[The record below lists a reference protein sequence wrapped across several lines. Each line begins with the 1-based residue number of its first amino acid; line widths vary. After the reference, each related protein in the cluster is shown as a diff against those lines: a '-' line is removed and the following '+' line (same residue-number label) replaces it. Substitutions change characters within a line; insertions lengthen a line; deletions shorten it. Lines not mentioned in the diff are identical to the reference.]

1 MKRLCWALS
10 LLTVLSALACHFEER
25 GPADMVSLKQSQP
38 LGKEKSLDANIR
50 FGIGSL
56 EVSDERTPALYSM
69 DLEYDKARYE
79 PSVRYE
85 IDSGDEGRLSIKL
98 ESSNHVGLRS
108 PKKTNRMRLGFTDS
122 LPLNLSVNTGVGD
135 ARLSLSRLKVARLD
149 MESGVG
155 GSKLSAYD
163 PNPIECQSIRIRSG
177 VGSMNAVGLGNL
189 NFRALDFEGG
199 VGGASLDFT
208 GDWKQDAQITIQV
221 GVGGVNLRVPSELGV
236 KVDAEKHFL
245 SGLHLERFVKRD
257 SQYYSENYD
266 NAKFRVSIRV
276 TTGIGGFKISWV

>member
-1 MKRLCWALS
+1 
-10 LLTVLSALACHFEER
+10 
-25 GPADMVSLKQSQP
+25 
-38 LGKEKSLDANIR
+38 
-50 FGIGSL
+50 
-56 EVSDERTPALYSM
+56 
-69 DLEYDKARYE
+69 
-79 PSVRYE
+79 
-85 IDSGDEGRLSIKL
+85 
-98 ESSNHVGLRS
+98 
-108 PKKTNRMRLGFTDS
+108 MRLGFTDS

-221 GVGGVNLRVPSELGV
+221 GVGGVNLRVPRELGV

-266 NAKFRVSIRV
+266 TAKFRVSIRV
-276 TTGIGGFKISWV
+276 VTGIGGFKISWV